1 MTNKELTIIDKAVG
15 VAIQERRI
23 ALGLSRQK
31 LGDMIGVTH
40 QQLQKYEKGINRI
53 SVGRFFHI
61 CTALGIDDFNE
72 LLDVSDVVERQ
83 HDRLTLE
90 VTRGL
95 QKLDRKKQEIIA
107 ELVRSLGD
115 E

>member
-1 MTNKELTIIDKAVG
+1 MNNKELTSIDISVG
-15 VAIQERRI
+15 VAMQERRI
-23 ALGLSRQK
+23 SLGLSRHNLADK
-31 LGDMIGVTH
+31 IGITH

-53 SVGRFFHI
+53 SVGRFYDI
-61 CTALGIDDFNE
+61 CKALNIKNFDE
-72 LLDVSDVVERQ
+72 LLDSSDIVERH

-95 QKLDRKKQEIIA
+95 QKLDRKQQEIIA
-107 ELVRSLGD
+107 ELVRSLG